1 MSAGMNAIVLGPTSY
16 VMHVWYIHYQLRKPE
31 KLYIQLGLG
40 TDWLLFLETCRKTL
54 YGVPNALILFGR
66 QPRKLRQRRDLSQE
80 RLAELCGYETNQIG
94 RIERAERTVSFEGIM
109 RISYGLSMP
118 PAELFKLIP
127 AAKRLPRKG
136 QYSGKKKNN
145 PEKGLP

>member
-1 MSAGMNAIVLGPTSY
+1 LGVVFGEEPKDP
-16 VMHVWYIHYQLRKPE
+16 IR
-31 KLYIQLGLG
+31 
-40 TDWLLFLETCRKTL
+40 
-54 YGVPNALILFGR
+54 VPNALVLFGR
-66 QPRKLRQRRDLSQE
+66 QLRELRLSRDLSQE

-109 RISYGLSMP
+109 RISFGLSMP

-136 QYSGKKKNN
+136 QYSGEKNSGTKKVQR
-145 PEKGLP
+145 

>member
-1 MSAGMNAIVLGPTSY
+1 M
-16 VMHVWYIHYQLRKPE
+16 
-31 KLYIQLGLG
+31 
-40 TDWLLFLETCRKTL
+40 WLLEKCRKTL
-54 YGVPNALILFGR
+54 YGVPNALVLFGR
-66 QPRKLRQRRDLSQE
+66 QLRKLRESRHLSQE
-80 RLAELCGYETNQIG
+80 RLAELCDFQTNQIG

-136 QYSGKKKNN
+136 QYSGEKKGSPKR
-145 PEKGLP
+145 GLP